1 MNTLARLIKYMSR
14 NKIQTAILAALIT
27 LVGLVDAIQNQLHQ
41 QELAAQRVRAIDREA
56 QRQAINS
63 ANEYMDMYNSMAG
76 YGKNPEERK
85 KLMFNGMVDWNQ
97 KQGEQRQK

>member
-27 LVGLVDAIQNQLHQ
+27 LVGLVGAIQNQLHQ
-41 QELAAQRVRAIDREA
+41 QELAAQRIRAIDREA

-97 KQGEQRQK
+97 QQGEQRQK